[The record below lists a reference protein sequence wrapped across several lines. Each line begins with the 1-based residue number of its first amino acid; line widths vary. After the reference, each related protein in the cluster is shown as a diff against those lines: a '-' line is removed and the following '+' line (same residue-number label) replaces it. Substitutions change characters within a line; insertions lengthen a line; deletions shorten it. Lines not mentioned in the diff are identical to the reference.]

1 MKIYTLTIVYSE
13 RNGEV
18 YEIEEKIE
26 DEGFRYNIGGEN
38 LDEIMDQDELMDIL
52 RYESSGIAH
61 AWDITR

>member
-1 MKIYTLTIVYSE
+1 MKIYTLTVVYSE

-38 LDEIMDQDELMDIL
+38 LDELMDHDELMDIL

-61 AWDITR
+61 A